1 MENLLIEEIYN
12 KNDAYLKKLTASNK
26 QTIFKFFKEHKAEL
40 KEQNIDFLVSEQF
53 FHCVDS
59 VKYRDLFKLLIDALP
74 QSLIQKF
81 FNEIIN
87 YSEFSNYYYTVFQS
101 VSVDELFVESDVV
114 SGVLLI
120 EDDIRTLKCKFYHKK
135 DLKKFLK
142 NCKEVN
148 IQRLIID
155 EPFNLDKEDIE
166 KLLST
171 NGSSAKEIIFKK

>member
-1 MENLLIEEIYN
+1 MEKLLIEGIYN
-12 KNDAYLKKLTASNK
+12 KNDTYLKKLTAGNK
-26 QTIFKFFKEHKAEL
+26 QTIIKFFKEQKAEL

-53 FHCVDS
+53 LHCVDF

-87 YSEFSNYYYTVFQS
+87 YSEFTNYYYTVFQS
-101 VSVDELFVESDVV
+101 VSVDKLFVESDVV
-114 SGVLLI
+114 SELLLI
-120 EDDIRTLKCKFYHKK
+120 ENDIRTLECKFYHKQ

-148 IQRLIID
+148 IQKLIID
-155 EPFNLDKEDIE
+155 VPFDFDKEDIE
-166 KLLST
+166 KLLFINSST
-171 NGSSAKEIIFKK
+171 VKEIIFKK